1 MWWWLLVKI
10 AVAAQKS
17 WTNRNYPRFHSYYKD
32 LFYFS
37 LSFPSR
43 TKICLLLL
51 DQSFSL
57 LALRQD
63 NMIWCIILR
72 ELPLVE
78 SVVPSLMAPLLPL
91 MWSRLVLFRVSS
103 ITTGFGMFGVWFD
116 LNVLVRIARN
126 HFQREHNLLVHR
138 HIAKTRHLIL
148 YILFR
153 GFVWSNLFMAVIFK
167 FTDSCATW
175 SN

>member
-1 MWWWLLVKI
+1 MFNYTFCWTRSCSTFPASIENWCAECSSSSKNLGCAAINVFRANYDLHESSTLVICGSNVVVTLVKI

-57 LALRQD
+57 LALRQE

-91 MWSRLVLFRVSS
+91 MWSRLVLFRV
-103 ITTGFGMFGVWFD
+103 
-116 LNVLVRIARN
+116 
-126 HFQREHNLLVHR
+126 
-138 HIAKTRHLIL
+138 
-148 YILFR
+148 
-153 GFVWSNLFMAVIFK
+153 
-167 FTDSCATW
+167 
-175 SN
+175 